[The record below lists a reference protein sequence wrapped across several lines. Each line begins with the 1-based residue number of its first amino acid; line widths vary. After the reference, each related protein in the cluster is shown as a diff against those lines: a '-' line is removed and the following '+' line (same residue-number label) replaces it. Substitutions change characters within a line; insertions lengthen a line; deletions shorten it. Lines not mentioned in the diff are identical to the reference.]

1 MPTAQI
7 LSSHVVT
14 MLISLSPQRAV
25 SASYNHYIITN
36 DMRIANMLRWLNQ
49 EGTEKLYWNQ
59 NEG

>member
-36 DMRIANMLRWLNQ
+36 DMRIANMLR
-49 EGTEKLYWNQ
+49 
-59 NEG
+59 